1 MKYVVITGSSKG
13 LGEAIV
19 QQLLTEKDITLCCIA
34 RSRNSEL
41 EKKAKQ
47 HDVPLSFFSY
57 DLENINQI
65 DQLMR
70 DVFSVIKSDNADAIH
85 LINNAG
91 MLNPI
96 NPIDKLT
103 SSEIISNLH
112 VNLVSPMIIT
122 SEFMK
127 HTTDFACEKRIINIS
142 SGAGKRPIYGWSCY
156 GTSKAGLDLFSQ
168 NAAVDQ
174 LHAKHPVQI
183 CSFGPGIMDTQMQ
196 EQIRSTDESNF
207 VDVEKFRAYKDEG
220 HLLPPS
226 VVAKIVTD
234 LLDKEAF
241 PNGQIVSVQDYLTSK

>member
-19 QQLLTEKDITLCCIA
+19 KQLLTEKEIAVCCIA
-34 RSRNSEL
+34 RSRNVEL
-41 EKKAKQ
+41 EELAKR
-47 HDVPLSFFSY
+47 HDVPLYFFAY
-57 DLENINQI
+57 DLENVDHI
-65 DQLMR
+65 DELMK
-70 DVFSVIKSDNADAIH
+70 DVFSVIKDNVDSIH

-96 NPIDKLT
+96 NPIDKIT

-112 VNLVSPMIIT
+112 VNLLSPMIIT

-127 HTTDFACEKRIINIS
+127 HTTDFSCKKRIINIS

-168 NAAVDQ
+168 NTAVDQ
-174 LHAKHPVQI
+174 LQAKHPVQI

-207 VDVEKFRAYKDEG
+207 VDVEKFRAYKNDG

-226 VVAKIVTD
+226 VVAKVVVD
-234 LLDKEAF
+234 LLENESF
-241 PNGQIVSVQDYLTSK
+241 PNGKVVSVQDYLTS